1 MNITHFFTYAE
12 ETHQEEHI
20 TIQISSTLVQFGE
33 NVVLIDTG
41 FVGHKEVVYI
51 LNKMGLSALDITHV
65 LNTHIHLD
73 HVGGNRY
80 FRRAQIYLSEEEY
93 FFQRDYLRAIAAAD
107 IHEVDAIVREF
118 YPEFNDRQ
126 VQLFGSLSVRMAALW
141 EDDVVG
147 NTEQIRFIEEEWP
160 FQVIEAVET
169 RGHTKQHFAFKIHS
183 PGRDFLV
190 AGDAM
195 ATRASFKL
203 DKLDF
208 PYCYDARA
216 YLESKR
222 RISAFDGIII
232 PGHDRPF
239 DSRTGKYVEDYE
251 SGPAEG
257 GNGFDDN
264 IGDRTN

>member
-1 MNITHFFTYAE
+1 MKITHFFTYAE
-12 ETHQEEHI
+12 ETHEEESI
-20 TIQISSTLVQFGE
+20 TIQISSTLVQFGP
-33 NVVLIDTG
+33 NNILIDTG

-93 FFQRDYLRAIAAAD
+93 FFQRDYLRAVAEAD
-107 IHEVDAIVREF
+107 ISEVDGIVRQF
-118 YPEFNDRQ
+118 YPEFNEKQ

-147 NTEQIRFIEEEWP
+147 NTEQIHFIEREWP
-160 FQVIEAVET
+160 FQVIEPVET
-169 RGHTKQHFAFKIHS
+169 RGHTRQHYAFKIHS
-183 PGRDFLV
+183 PGKNFLA
-190 AGDAM
+190 AGDAL

-203 DKLDF
+203 NKLDF

-216 YLESKR
+216 YLESKK
-222 RISAFDGIII
+222 RISAFAGIVI

-239 DSRTGKYVEDYE
+239 DTATGEYVDDYE
-251 SGPAEG
+251 SGSGEG
-257 GNGFDDN
+257 GNGFDEE
-264 IGDRTN
+264 IGSTI